1 MEEWAEFYGG
11 KEKMITIWND
21 AVRERFNYLYLKLDD
36 VQPRAFQIGSLGLFE
51 YDIATGTEDPDNLL
65 TEEVETE
72 PPEDGSF
79 L

>member
-11 KEKMITIWND
+11 KDKMITIWND
-21 AVRERFNYLYLKLDD
+21 AVKERFNYLYLKLDD
-36 VQPRAFQIGSLGLFE
+36 VQPRAFQIGSLGLFK
-51 YDIATGTEDPDNLL
+51 YDIATETEDPDNLL